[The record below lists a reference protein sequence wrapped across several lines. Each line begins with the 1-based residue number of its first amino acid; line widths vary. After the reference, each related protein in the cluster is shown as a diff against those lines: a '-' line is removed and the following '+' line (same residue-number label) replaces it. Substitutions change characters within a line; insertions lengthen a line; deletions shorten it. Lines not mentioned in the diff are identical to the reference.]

1 MPLDHVDDSF
11 ECLERSRQCIENP
24 DQRFYEPE
32 MHRHFGAFFRHRG
45 ESRRA
50 EASYTRG
57 DRSGACPG
65 GALMG
70 IARRD
75 GFGSALA

>member
-1 MPLDHVDDSF
+1 LLFGEADGKALVVEVDDV
-11 ECLERSRQCIENP
+11 Q
-24 DQRFYEPE
+24 QQ
-32 MHRHFGAFFRHRG
+32 A
-45 ESRRA
+45 
-50 EASYTRG
+50 G

-75 GFGSALA
+75 GFGSAMA